1 MQEWKQL
8 FAAAIEFKKTEAWA
22 WMDDDQIFGV
32 QNPENGEIGYCC
44 IMGALGEL
52 FGLGVYVGT
61 DGLEAY
67 HDIQAGRTGREDLL
81 YTQDC
86 LLASF
91 EDRKL
96 LDSEDLAIIKKLGLK
111 FRGRNAWPVFRSHVP
126 GYYPWHLNQGEARF
140 LTTALER
147 GREVA
152 LMIRED
158 ETLLKKV
165 KKGLYLVQVSRAEG
179 DGVVWETRHLK
190 PAALREKVQREVPPD
205 VITEADLQRLRG
217 KKVQRGMT
225 WEADLFFAPMPVRE
239 GKGRPFFPYVMLVV
253 DRYSGLVLEC
263 EIVPHPA
270 HLSAFQKGLFELLE
284 RGASL
289 PEQVLLSKS
298 DLQRLLEPITG
309 SLNITSRVVNRLE
322 AIEDARTSLFEH
334 MMG

>member
-1 MQEWKQL
+1 MRPIDDSPPSVQEWKEL
-8 FAAAIEFKKTEAWA
+8 FGAAIEFKKTEAWT

-61 DGLEAY
+61 DGLDAY
-67 HDIQAGRTGREDLL
+67 HDIQAGRVGREDLL

-140 LTTALER
+140 LRIALER

-158 ETLLKKV
+158 ETLLEKV
-165 KKGLYLVQVSRAEG
+165 KRGLYLVQVSRAEG

-190 PAALREKVQREVPPD
+190 PAALPEKVQREVPPD

-217 KKVQRGMT
+217 KKVQRGMRPGKPISFLRPCRLERARAGRFSLMSCWLSIAT
-225 WEADLFFAPMPVRE
+225 QALCSSANLCPIPHIGRLFR
-239 GKGRPFFPYVMLVV
+239 KGSSTSWS
-253 DRYSGLVLEC
+253 DVLPC
-263 EIVPHPA
+263 R
-270 HLSAFQKGLFELLE
+270 SKCCFQKTICSACSNPSQ
-284 RGASL
+284 GA
-289 PEQVLLSKS
+289 
-298 DLQRLLEPITG
+298 
-309 SLNITSRVVNRLE
+309 
-322 AIEDARTSLFEH
+322 
-334 MMG
+334 